1 MANKKLTVGLPADP
15 NDPEDFDVSDAA
27 IEQALA
33 EREARRARRVG
44 RPEGSDKERITIR
57 LDKDLLTRF
66 RGNGPGWQSRNN
78 EALSEMGRAACR
90 ERVCQYGEVCVV

>member
-66 RGNGPGWQSRNN
+66 RATGPGWQSRIN
-78 EALSEMGRAACR
+78 EALRAA
-90 ERVCQYGEVCVV
+90 VMK